1 MKNRKI
7 LIVLLAMLLIVSA
20 VGCAAKQPAET
31 AAPAETKTDA
41 PAEPAQTEE
50 TGAYVIGFNNYNMGS
65 DFPQQLYAGLEAAA
79 AEAGVEIMYAEAAG
93 DPQKMVS
100 NIDAFITAG
109 VDLVVD
115 FNFNPE
121 VGVTLVQMCDEAQI
135 PLISIDCY
143 YEGAYFFGVNNLLA
157 GKTAGAFA
165 AELVADKWDN
175 SFDELVL
182 EFNDAAGPEVK
193 QRLEGIVEA
202 LQEAGIEFT
211 DDQVTWIDFN
221 NDETKAQSTAA
232 DFLTAHPDSRK
243 ILFGVLTDPASAGV
257 LAAIET
263 AKRSDDCMIVSHGGE
278 DVGIE
283 MLKKDNC
290 FQGTVCYDPAK
301 YGEGLI
307 PLAVRIIHGE
317 QAEVYNYAQQYMLTR
332 DNLG

>member
-1 MKNRKI
+1 
-7 LIVLLAMLLIVSA
+7 
-20 VGCAAKQPAET
+20 
-31 AAPAETKTDA
+31 
-41 PAEPAQTEE
+41 
-50 TGAYVIGFNNYNMGS
+50 MGS

-109 VDLVVD
+109 VDLIVD

-263 AKRSDDCMIVSHGGE
+263 AKRSDDCMIVSHGCE

>member
-1 MKNRKI
+1 MR
-7 LIVLLAMLLIVSA
+7 SRR
-20 VGCAAKQPAET
+20 
-31 AAPAETKTDA
+31 
-41 PAEPAQTEE
+41 
-50 TGAYVIGFNNYNMGS
+50 S
-65 DFPQQLYAGLEAAA
+65 W
-79 AEAGVEIMYAEAAG
+79 
-93 DPQKMVS
+93 S
-100 NIDAFITAG
+100 
-109 VDLVVD
+109 
-115 FNFNPE
+115 
-121 VGVTLVQMCDEAQI
+121 
-135 PLISIDCY
+135 
-143 YEGAYFFGVNNLLA
+143 
-157 GKTAGAFA
+157 
-165 AELVADKWDN
+165 DKWDN

>member
-109 VDLVVD
+109 VDLIVD

-193 QRLEGIVEA
+193 LGALIDLRPFGRNRSSPAA
-202 LQEAGIEFT
+202 LQPRLWE
-211 DDQVTWIDFN
+211 Q
-221 NDETKAQSTAA
+221 
-232 DFLTAHPDSRK
+232 
-243 ILFGVLTDPASAGV
+243 LF
-257 LAAIET
+257 
-263 AKRSDDCMIVSHGGE
+263 
-278 DVGIE
+278 
-283 MLKKDNC
+283 
-290 FQGTVCYDPAK
+290 
-301 YGEGLI
+301 
-307 PLAVRIIHGE
+307 
-317 QAEVYNYAQQYMLTR
+317 
-332 DNLG
+332 

>member
-1 MKNRKI
+1 MDEKGENKVQTDQPVI
-7 LIVLLAMLLIVSA
+7 PHDSYLASYV
-20 VGCAAKQPAET
+20 T
-31 AAPAETKTDA
+31 ALDLCLQGIISPSTLGIDTKKLD
-41 PAEPAQTEE
+41 
-50 TGAYVIGFNNYNMGS
+50 N
-65 DFPQQLYAGLEAAA
+65 
-79 AEAGVEIMYAEAAG
+79 AEAQREKE
-93 DPQKMVS
+93 K
-100 NIDAFITAG
+100 T
-109 VDLVVD
+109 
-115 FNFNPE
+115 
-121 VGVTLVQMCDEAQI
+121 TLYTRNA
-135 PLISIDCY
+135 
-143 YEGAYFFGVNNLLA
+143 
-157 GKTAGAFA
+157 
-165 AELVADKWDN
+165 
-175 SFDELVL
+175 
-182 EFNDAAGPEVK
+182 
-193 QRLEGIVEA
+193 IVEA